1 MRGVFAAGAGVLTAL
16 ALSIGCGG
24 GGGGGN
30 GGGNPSGPSNPPAPS
45 GATITIV
52 GSAGAQAFNPNP
64 AGMPSARSV
73 TWRNDDNEVHRIVAN
88 DNSFDTGNIA
98 PGATS
103 SAVTLP
109 ANGVRYH
116 CTLHPTMVG
125 AVNDTAGTT
134 PPCSGLYC

>member
-1 MRGVFAAGAGVLTAL
+1 MRGVFAAGAGMVTAL

-24 GGGGGN
+24 GGGGGT
-30 GGGNPSGPSNPPAPS
+30 GGGNPSGPSNPPPSS

-64 AGMPSARSV
+64 AGMPSSRSV

-98 PGATS
+98 PGASS
-103 SAVTLP
+103 SAVTVP
-109 ANGVRYH
+109 ANGARYH

-125 AVNDTAGTT
+125 AVNDTSGTT